1 MFSLK
6 KQVAEEIWVCENTTV
21 TKWQGNILDY
31 KEHLKSK
38 ILKDNQKR
46 QKELSS
52 RTK

>member
-1 MFSLK
+1 M
-6 KQVAEEIWVCENTTV
+6 AEEIWVCENATV

-31 KEHLKSK
+31 KEHLKLK

-46 QKELSS
+46 QKELTN